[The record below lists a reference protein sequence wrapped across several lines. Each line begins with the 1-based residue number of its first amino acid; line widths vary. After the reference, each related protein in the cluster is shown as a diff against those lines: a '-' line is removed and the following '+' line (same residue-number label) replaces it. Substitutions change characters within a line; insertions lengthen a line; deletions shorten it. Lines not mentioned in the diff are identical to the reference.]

1 MPELRI
7 SIFPVF
13 SSDCEKIF
21 LHNNFATVV
30 FYYFCSKETIMELSG
45 KIIQVLEVV
54 SGQGQNGTWKRQDF
68 ILEVPGQY
76 PKKICITIFGDKVE
90 QFNVKQGDDV
100 RVEADIES
108 REYNGR
114 WYTSV
119 KAWKVEK
126 AGGDMQDRMPDY
138 DSAQNAPMSGGVDL
152 SASDGD
158 DLPF

>member
-1 MPELRI
+1 
-7 SIFPVF
+7 
-13 SSDCEKIF
+13 
-21 LHNNFATVV
+21 
-30 FYYFCSKETIMELSG
+30 MELSG

-90 QFNVKQGDDV
+90 QFNVKQGEEV

-138 DSAQNAPMSGGVDL
+138 DVAQNTPNSGGIDL
-152 SASDGD
+152 SVNEGD

>member
-1 MPELRI
+1 MPGLRI
-7 SIFPVF
+7 SIFQVF

>member
-1 MPELRI
+1 
-7 SIFPVF
+7 
-13 SSDCEKIF
+13 
-21 LHNNFATVV
+21 
-30 FYYFCSKETIMELSG
+30 MELSG
-45 KIIQVLEVV
+45 KIIQVLEVAT
-54 SGQGQNGTWKRQDF
+54 GQGANGTWKRQDF

-90 QFNVKQGDDV
+90 QFNVKTGDEV

-126 AGGDMQDRMPDY
+126 GGADMQDREPDY
-138 DSAQNAPMSGGVDL
+138 NTSQNAPTGGGIDL
-152 SASDGD
+152 SINEGD

>member
-1 MPELRI
+1 
-7 SIFPVF
+7 
-13 SSDCEKIF
+13 
-21 LHNNFATVV
+21 
-30 FYYFCSKETIMELSG
+30 MELSG

-76 PKKICITIFGDKVE
+76 PKKICITIFGDRVD
-90 QFNVKQGDDV
+90 QFNVKQGEEV

-126 AGGDMQDRMPDY
+126 AGADMQDRMPDY
-138 DSAQNAPMSGGVDL
+138 DYSQNQAQSNGIDL
-152 SASDGD
+152 SVTEGD